1 MSDAIQHGA
10 VQGTDDAALRA
21 DIEEVARLQ
30 DELVAELV
38 GLGTTMSNAMDALP
52 GFVPCG
58 HAFGVVIEGLAA
70 SVGRFEPDYLCDL
83 TAAVRARSEHVSDH
97 RGVAQGMPMN
107 VRAGLGSDDKV
118 AAMRAQLLASLQG
131 IAPYAMRAMEL
142 GVMSDELDVT
152 LANTLAA
159 LGREELGAK
168 ELHDYLGRVSE
179 AARIAMTFAV

>member
-1 MSDAIQHGA
+1 
-10 VQGTDDAALRA
+10 
-21 DIEEVARLQ
+21 
-30 DELVAELV
+30 
-38 GLGTTMSNAMDALP
+38 
-52 GFVPCG
+52 
-58 HAFGVVIEGLAA
+58 
-70 SVGRFEPDYLCDL
+70 
-83 TAAVRARSEHVSDH
+83 
-97 RGVAQGMPMN
+97 MN

-168 ELHDYLGRVSE
+168 ELHDNLGRVSE